1 MIESWTVIKKEKD
14 GAGQRAFSP
23 SSSELRLYLFLI
35 HLMALQYR
43 LTVNHELET
52 MGTDSVVGQNYCSL
66 RPKNKSDKTGYH
78 IT

>member
-1 MIESWTVIKKEKD
+1 MIQSSTVIKKEKD
-14 GAGQRAFSP
+14 EAGQRAFSP
-23 SSSELRLYLFLI
+23 SSSELRLYLILI
-35 HLMALQYR
+35 HLMAPQYR

-52 MGTDSVVGQNYCSL
+52 MGIDYCSL